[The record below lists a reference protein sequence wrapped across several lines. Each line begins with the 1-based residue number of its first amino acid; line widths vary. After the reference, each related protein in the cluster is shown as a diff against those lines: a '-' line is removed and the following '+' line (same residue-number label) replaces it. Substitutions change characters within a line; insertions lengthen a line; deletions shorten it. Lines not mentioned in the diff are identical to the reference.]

1 LLAAQR
7 KFGAGNV
14 LYARGCN
21 ICDDVPP
28 GFPNMP
34 CEPGHATD
42 SSGIPAAVDAASAAS
57 AAVVFVG
64 LDQTSEAEN
73 FDRNNLTLPGVQKEL
88 VQSVLAAQ
96 PNTVVVLVNGGP
108 VSSEWIASNVPAVVE
123 AFYPG
128 ELGGDAIVD
137 VLVGDYNP
145 GGKMPYTVYPE
156 NFTDSRDI
164 RDMDLS
170 SNDGVTVGWH
180 TGDVI
185 YPFGWGLSYTTF
197 TYEWADGGNNE
208 NGVMTLVDGGA
219 IDDRATVSTHS
230 VRVANT
236 GNRSGD
242 CVVLAFVVSPSSTA
256 ARDSGEG
263 SAPLKHLFGF
273 KRVPLGPG
281 EAQTVTFELIAN
293 DVALTQPD
301 GRRVYRDRE
310 FTISIGD
317 VLRPATK
324 RSRLVVKE

>member
-1 LLAAQR
+1 MPAPTQARPARALKLFLHTHIAPPPPSSLGTRNRPRHKCPCRLSLALASGAAQIWGGQR
-7 KFGAGNV
+7 PLRPRV
-14 LYARGCN
+14 QHLRRC
-21 ICDDVPP
+21 PP

-64 LDQTSEAEN
+64 LDPTSEAEN

-185 YPFGWGLSYTTF
+185 YPFG
-197 TYEWADGGNNE
+197 
-208 NGVMTLVDGGA
+208 
-219 IDDRATVSTHS
+219 
-230 VRVANT
+230 
-236 GNRSGD
+236 
-242 CVVLAFVVSPSSTA
+242 
-256 ARDSGEG
+256 
-263 SAPLKHLFGF
+263 
-273 KRVPLGPG
+273 
-281 EAQTVTFELIAN
+281 
-293 DVALTQPD
+293 
-301 GRRVYRDRE
+301 
-310 FTISIGD
+310 
-317 VLRPATK
+317 
-324 RSRLVVKE
+324 